1 MWHPIEYPIA
11 AAKRGQIA
19 LTRRGFVA
27 GAIAGS
33 LAGSALAFVT
43 GNALAKAPAL
53 GHQVLSAYR
62 HTVGSVEVIA
72 LSDGAFDLPV
82 QMFPKADPAETT
94 KILTSSGAPT
104 DKLGTAVNAFLV
116 NTGDKLVLID
126 SGAGQLF
133 GPTLGR
139 FAGDLVTLGID
150 PATVDVIAMTH
161 LHPDHFGGLLTAD
174 AKLAF
179 PNAAIFI
186 ADADIKLWLDEAIA
200 AKAPADNKPFFDQ
213 ARMMVGPYVAAQKYQ
228 PAVDGKEVVAGVTA
242 IAAPGH
248 TPGHTMYRISS
259 GNQSLLIWG
268 DIVHSA
274 PLQFPH
280 PEWAIA
286 FDTDQDLAIATRKK
300 VFDMT
305 STDKLTIAGA
315 HLPFPGIG
323 HVVNTGSGYQYAPVF
338 WAPG

>member
-1 MWHPIEYPIA
+1 MWQSAEHPLA
-11 AAKRGQIA
+11 AATSGRHLS

-27 GAIAGS
+27 GA
-33 LAGSALAFVT
+33 LAGSSLAFVA

-62 HTVGSVEVIA
+62 HTVGNIEVIA
-72 LSDGAFDLPV
+72 LSDGALDLPV
-82 QMFPKADPAETT
+82 QLFPKADPAETA
-94 KILTSSGAPT
+94 KILNQTGAPT

-139 FAGDLVTLGID
+139 FAGDLVTLGVD

-186 ADADIKLWLDEAIA
+186 ADADVKLWLDEAIA

-228 PAVDGKEVVAGVTA
+228 PVADGKEVVAGVTA

-305 STDKLTIAGA
+305 ATDKLTVAGA

-323 HVVNTGSGYQYAPVF
+323 HVVKSGSDYQYAPVF

>member
-1 MWHPIEYPIA
+1 MWHPLESPIPA
-11 AAKRGQIA
+11 IATGRGQSS
-19 LTRRGFVA
+19 LTRRAFVA
-27 GAIAGS
+27 GT
-33 LAGSALAFVT
+33 LAGSSLAFIPGT
-43 GNALAKAPAL
+43 AFAKAPAF

-62 HTVGSVEVIA
+62 HMVGSMEVIA
-72 LSDGAFDLPV
+72 LSDGAVDLPV
-82 QMFPKADPAETT
+82 QLFPKADPDETA
-94 KILTSSGAPT
+94 KILSSTGAPT

-139 FAGDLVTLGID
+139 FAANLTALGVD
-150 PATVDVIAMTH
+150 PAGVDVIAMTH

-186 ADADIKLWLDEAIA
+186 READTKLWLDEANA
-200 AKAPADNKPFFDQ
+200 ARAPADNKPFFDQ
-213 ARMMVGPYVAAQKYQ
+213 ARMMVGPYVAAQKFQ
-228 PAVDGKEVVAGVTA
+228 PAADGKEVVAGVTA

-259 GNQSLLIWG
+259 GDQSLLIWG

-280 PEWAIA
+280 PDWGIA
-286 FDTDQDLAIATRKK
+286 FDTDQELAIATRAK

-305 STDKLTIAGA
+305 SADRLTVAGA

-323 HVVNTGSGYQYAPVF
+323 HVVKSGSGYGYAPLF

>member
-1 MWHPIEYPIA
+1 MWQSPENPIA
-11 AAKRGQIA
+11 AAAKGPGKLS
-19 LTRRGFVA
+19 LTRRAFVA
-27 GAIAGS
+27 GT
-33 LAGSALAFVT
+33 LAGSSLVFVS
-43 GNALAKAPAL
+43 GNAFAKAPAV

-62 HTVGSVEVIA
+62 HMVGSVEVIA

-82 QMFPKADPAETT
+82 QLFPKADPAEAA
-94 KILTSSGAPT
+94 KILTSAGAPT
-104 DKLGTAVNAFLV
+104 DKMGTAVNAFLV

-139 FAGDLVTLGID
+139 FAANLTALGID
-150 PATVDVIAMTH
+150 PAAVDVIAMTH

-179 PNAAIFI
+179 PNAAMFI
-186 ADADIKLWLDEAIA
+186 AEADTKFWLDEAIA
-200 AKAPADNKPFFDQ
+200 AKVPADNKPFFDQ
-213 ARMMVGPYVAAQKYQ
+213 ARMMVGPYVAAQKFQ
-228 PAVDGKEVVAGVTA
+228 PAADGKEVVAGVTA
-242 IAAPGH
+242 MAAPGH
-248 TPGHTMYRISS
+248 TPGHTMYRINS
-259 GNQSLLIWG
+259 GNESLLIWG

-274 PLQFPH
+274 SLQFPH
-280 PEWAIA
+280 PGWAIA
-286 FDTDQDLAIATRKK
+286 FDTDQDLAIATRTK

-305 STDKLTIAGA
+305 SADKLTVAGA

-323 HVVNTGSGYQYAPVF
+323 HVVKSGTGYGYAPLF

>member
-1 MWHPIEYPIA
+1 MLSSRESPIA
-11 AAKRGQIA
+11 AAAKCPGQIS
-19 LTRRGFVA
+19 LTRRAFVA
-27 GAIAGS
+27 GT
-33 LAGSALAFVT
+33 LAGSSLAFVP
-43 GNALAKAPAL
+43 GNALAKAPAF

-72 LSDGAFDLPV
+72 LSDGAVDLPV
-82 QMFPKADPAETT
+82 QLFPKADPAETA
-94 KILTSSGAPT
+94 KILTSTGAPT

-139 FAGDLVTLGID
+139 FAANLAALGVE
-150 PATVDVIAMTH
+150 PAAVDVIAMTH

-179 PNAAIFI
+179 PNAAIFVSE
-186 ADADIKLWLDEAIA
+186 ADTKFWLDEAIA

-228 PAVDGKEVVAGVTA
+228 PTVDGKEVVAGVMA
-242 IAAPGH
+242 MAAPGH
-248 TPGHTMYRISS
+248 TPGHTMYRVSS
-259 GNQSLLIWG
+259 GDQALLIWG
-268 DIVHSA
+268 DIVHCA

-280 PEWAIA
+280 PDWAIA
-286 FDTDQDLAIATRKK
+286 FDTDQDLAIATRAK
-300 VFDMT
+300 VFDMA
-305 STDKLTIAGA
+305 STDRLTVAGA

-323 HVVNTGSGYQYAPVF
+323 HVVKSGTGYGYAPLF

>member
-1 MWHPIEYPIA
+1 MWQSVECPIA
-11 AAKRGQIA
+11 AAKGGGQAA
-19 LTRRGFVA
+19 LTRRSFVA
-27 GAIAGS
+27 GA
-33 LAGSALAFVT
+33 LAGSSLAFVA
-43 GNALAKAPAL
+43 GPAVAKAPAF

-62 HTVGSVEVIA
+62 HTVGSIEVIA
-72 LSDGAFDLPV
+72 LSDGAVDLPV
-82 QMFPKADPAETT
+82 QLFPKADPAETA
-94 KILTSSGAPT
+94 KILTATGAPT

-139 FAGDLVTLGID
+139 FAANLVALGVD
-150 PATVDVIAMTH
+150 PAAVDVIAMTH

-186 ADADIKLWLDEAIA
+186 GEADIKLWLDEAIA
-200 AKAPADNKPFFDQ
+200 AKVPADNKPFFDQ

-228 PAVDGKEVVAGVTA
+228 PAADGQEVVAGVTA

-268 DIVHSA
+268 DIVHNAS
-274 PLQFPH
+274 LQFPH

-305 STDKLTIAGA
+305 AADTLTVAGA

-323 HVVNTGSGYQYAPVF
+323 HVIKSGSAYGYVPVF

>member
-1 MWHPIEYPIA
+1 MWQSPEYPIVA
-11 AAKRGQIA
+11 AAQGPGKLS
-19 LTRRGFVA
+19 LTRRAFVA
-27 GAIAGS
+27 GT
-33 LAGSALAFVT
+33 LAGSSLAFVP
-43 GNALAKAPAL
+43 GRAFAKAPAF

-62 HTVGSVEVIA
+62 HTVGSIEVIA
-72 LSDGAFDLPV
+72 LSDGAVDLPV
-82 QMFPKADPAETT
+82 QLFPKADPEETA
-94 KILTSSGAPT
+94 KILTATGAPT

-139 FAGDLVTLGID
+139 FAANLATLGVD
-150 PATVDVIAMTH
+150 PNAVDVIAMTH

-179 PNAAIFI
+179 PNAAMFI
-186 ADADIKLWLDEAIA
+186 AEPDIKLWLDEAIA
-200 AKAPADNKPFFDQ
+200 AKVPADNKPFFDQ

-242 IAAPGH
+242 MAAPGH

-259 GNQSLLIWG
+259 GNQTLLIWG

-280 PEWAIA
+280 PDWAIA
-286 FDTDQDLAIATRKK
+286 FDTDQDLAIATRTK

-305 STDKLTIAGA
+305 AADRLTVAGA

-323 HVVNTGSGYQYAPVF
+323 HVVKSGSGYGYAPLF

>member
-1 MWHPIEYPIA
+1 MWASPKHPIA
-11 AAKRGQIA
+11 AIA
-19 LTRRGFVA
+19 TGPGKLWLTRRAFIG
-27 GAIAGS
+27 GA
-33 LAGSALAFVT
+33 LAGSSLAFVG
-43 GNALAKAPAL
+43 GNAFAKAPAF

-62 HTVGSVEVIA
+62 HTVGSFEVIA
-72 LSDGAFDLPV
+72 LSDGAVDLPV
-82 QMFPKADPAETT
+82 QLFPKADPAETT
-94 KILTSSGAPT
+94 KILTSTGAPT

-139 FAGDLVTLGID
+139 FAANLATLGID
-150 PATVDVIAMTH
+150 PNAVDVIAMTH

-186 ADADIKLWLDEAIA
+186 GEADTKLWLDEANG

-228 PAVDGKEVVAGVTA
+228 PAADGKEVVAGVTA

-248 TPGHTMYRISS
+248 TPGHTMYRVSS

-268 DIVHSA
+268 DIVHCA
-274 PLQFPH
+274 ALQFPH
-280 PEWAIA
+280 PDWAIA
-286 FDTDQDLAIATRKK
+286 FDTDQELAIATRAK

-305 STDKLTIAGA
+305 SADKLAVAGA

-323 HVVNTGSGYQYAPVF
+323 HVVKSSSGFGYVPLF

>member
-1 MWHPIEYPIA
+1 MWHPLESPIPA
-11 AAKRGQIA
+11 IATGRGQSS
-19 LTRRGFVA
+19 LTRRAFVA
-27 GAIAGS
+27 GT
-33 LAGSALAFVT
+33 LAGSSLAFIPGT
-43 GNALAKAPAL
+43 AFAKAPAF

-62 HTVGSVEVIA
+62 HMVGSMEVIA
-72 LSDGAFDLPV
+72 LSDGAVDLPV
-82 QMFPKADPAETT
+82 QLFPKADPDETA
-94 KILTSSGAPT
+94 KILSSTGAPT

-139 FAGDLVTLGID
+139 FAANLTALGVD
-150 PATVDVIAMTH
+150 PAGVDVIAMTH

-186 ADADIKLWLDEAIA
+186 SEADTKLWLDEANA

-213 ARMMVGPYVAAQKYQ
+213 ARMMVGPYVAAQKFQ
-228 PAVDGKEVVAGVTA
+228 PAADGKEVVAGVTA

-259 GNQSLLIWG
+259 GDQSLLIWG

-280 PEWAIA
+280 PDWGIA
-286 FDTDQDLAIATRKK
+286 FDTDQELAIATRAK

-305 STDKLTIAGA
+305 SADRLTVAGA

-323 HVVNTGSGYQYAPVF
+323 HVVKSGSGYGYAPLF

>member
-1 MWHPIEYPIA
+1 MWQSAEYPLA
-11 AAKRGQIA
+11 AAKGAGQVV

-27 GAIAGS
+27 GA
-33 LAGSALAFVT
+33 LAGSSLALVA
-43 GNALAKAPAL
+43 GNALAKAPAM

-62 HTVGSVEVIA
+62 HVVGSIEVIA
-72 LSDGAFDLPV
+72 LSDGAVDLPV
-82 QMFPKADPAETT
+82 QLFPKADPAETA
-94 KILTSSGAPT
+94 KILTSTGSPT

-139 FAGDLVTLGID
+139 FAANLVALGID

-179 PNAAIFI
+179 PNAAILI
-186 ADADIKLWLDEAIA
+186 AEADIKLWLDEATA
-200 AKAPADNKPFFDQ
+200 ARAPADNKPFFDQ

-228 PAVDGKEVVAGVTA
+228 PVADGQEVVAGVTA

-268 DIVHSA
+268 DIVHNA

-305 STDKLTIAGA
+305 AADRLAVAGA

-323 HVVNTGSGYQYAPVF
+323 HVVKSDSGYGYAPAF

>member
-1 MWHPIEYPIA
+1 MLSSRESPIA
-11 AAKRGQIA
+11 AAAKRPGQIS
-19 LTRRGFVA
+19 LTRRAFVA
-27 GAIAGS
+27 GT
-33 LAGSALAFVT
+33 LAGSSLAFVG
-43 GNALAKAPAL
+43 GNAFAKAPAF

-62 HTVGSVEVIA
+62 HIVGSFEVIT

-82 QMFPKADPAETT
+82 QMFPKADPAETA
-94 KILTSSGAPT
+94 KILTSTGAPT
-104 DKLGTAVNAFLV
+104 DKMGTAVNAFLV
-116 NTGDKLVLID
+116 NTDDKLVLID

-139 FAGDLVTLGID
+139 FAANLTALGID
-150 PATVDVIAMTH
+150 PAAVDVIAMTH

-174 AKLAF
+174 TKLAF
-179 PNAAIFI
+179 PNAAIFVSE
-186 ADADIKLWLDEAIA
+186 ADTKFWLDEAIA
-200 AKAPADNKPFFDQ
+200 AKAPADSKPFFDQ
-213 ARMMVGPYVAAQKYQ
+213 ARMMVGPYVAAQKFQ

-259 GNQSLLIWG
+259 GNQTLLIWG
-268 DIVHSA
+268 DIVHCA

-280 PEWAIA
+280 PDWAIA
-286 FDTDQDLAIATRKK
+286 FDTDQDLAIATRAK

-305 STDKLTIAGA
+305 STDKLTVAGA

-323 HVVNTGSGYQYAPVF
+323 HVVKSGTSYGYAPLF

>member
-1 MWHPIEYPIA
+1 MWQSAKSPIA
-11 AAKRGQIA
+11 VIA
-19 LTRRGFVA
+19 TGPGKLALSRRAFVA
-27 GAIAGS
+27 GT
-33 LAGSALAFVT
+33 LAGSSLAFVG
-43 GNALAKAPAL
+43 GNAFAKAPAF

-62 HTVGSVEVIA
+62 HMVGSVEVIA

-82 QMFPKADPAETT
+82 QMFPKANPDETA
-94 KILTSSGAPT
+94 KILSSTGAPT
-104 DKLGTAVNAFLV
+104 DLLGTAVNAFLV

-139 FAGDLVTLGID
+139 FAANLAALGVD
-150 PATVDVIAMTH
+150 PAGVDVIAMTH

-186 ADADIKLWLDEAIA
+186 AEADTKLWLDEAIA
-200 AKAPADNKPFFDQ
+200 AKAPADYKPFFDQ

-228 PAVDGKEVVAGVTA
+228 PVADGKEVVAGVTA
-242 IAAPGH
+242 MAAPGH
-248 TPGHTMYRISS
+248 TPGHTMYRVSS

-280 PEWAIA
+280 PDWAIA
-286 FDTDQDLAIATRKK
+286 FDTDQELAIATRAK

-305 STDKLTIAGA
+305 STDRLTVAGA

-323 HVVNTGSGYQYAPVF
+323 HVVKSGSGFGYAPLF